1 MKSINSALG
10 RFAAFGPFVIRVVLG
25 VLFVLHGIDKFRTG
39 LGNVSDFF
47 ASEGVPLSSVTAPVT
62 AIAEVALGAALVLGL
77 FTRLAAAGLAVIMLG
92 AIIWVKGSG
101 GILGSSELD
110 LAYLAGLVGLVLLG
124 PGSFSADEALDQDET
139 IIDVRSR
146 ATVPVA

>member
-1 MKSINSALG
+1 VKSLNLALG
-10 RFAAFGPFVIRVVLG
+10 RFAAFGPFVLRVVLG

-47 ASEGVPLSSVTAPVT
+47 AAEGVPLSSITAPAT
-62 AIAEVALGAALVLGL
+62 AIAEVVLGAALIAGL
-77 FTRLAAAGLAVIMLG
+77 FTRVAAAALAVVMAG

-124 PGSFSADEALDQDET
+124 PGALSADEVLDQDET
-139 IIDVRSR
+139 VIDLRSR
-146 ATVPVA
+146 NAVNVA